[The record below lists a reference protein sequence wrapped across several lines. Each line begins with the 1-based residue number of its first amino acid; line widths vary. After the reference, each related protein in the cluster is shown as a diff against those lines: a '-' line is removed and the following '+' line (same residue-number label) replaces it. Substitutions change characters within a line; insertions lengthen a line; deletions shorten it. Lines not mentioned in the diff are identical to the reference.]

1 MKLKWQSFIVLC
13 ALALMTLIL
22 ISIIGFNTYKKK
34 RLERNPV
41 NNKFIWK
48 RNSLYDS
55 NKSLDSLN
63 ECSGLPSWLKER
75 KEMIFSRSLITK
87 GKQLGKGQ
95 FGAVFKGRLNQG
107 NAV

>member
-1 MKLKWQSFIVLC
+1 MKLKWQLVIVLC
-13 ALALMTLIL
+13 ALALMSIIL
-22 ISIIGFNTYKKK
+22 ISIMGLNYYKKK
-34 RLERNPV
+34 RLKRNTV

-48 RNSLYDS
+48 LNSLYDS

-75 KEMIFSRSLITK
+75 KEMMFSKSLITK
-87 GKQLGKGQ
+87 GRQLGKGQ
-95 FGAVFKGRLNQG
+95 FGAVFKGQLNQG

>member
-1 MKLKWQSFIVLC
+1 MG
-13 ALALMTLIL
+13 M
-22 ISIIGFNTYKKK
+22 NYYKKK
-34 RLERNPV
+34 RPSQNLA
-41 NNKFIWK
+41 NNRFIWK

-75 KEMIFSRSLITK
+75 KEMIFSKSLITK
-87 GKQLGKGQ
+87 GRQLGKGQ
-95 FGAVFKGRLNQG
+95 FGAVFKGQLNQG